1 MVINLSRKVGRR
13 GRGSYEEADCNT
25 IINIL
30 IIIIISSILFSS
42 GRVQHFLF
50 VMMLVKTY
58 L

>member
-1 MVINLSRKVGRR
+1 MVINFGRKGGRR
-13 GRGSYEEADCNT
+13 GGHSYEEADCNM
-25 IINIL
+25 I
-30 IIIIISSILFSS
+30 SILFSS